1 MQHQISPPRVPP
13 EKLCKN
19 PYFIEKWRCLSSVS
33 LFFCRKALGLLTS
46 SPLPSFLLSE
56 GTHLKNENKVIV
68 PVLFLKSLQMLSVD
82 ERLIVR
88 RVAARAGGRE
98 RRYRYSSS
106 SSSSSSER
114 PALQPQHHRKH
125 TRLHSAGKLHARTLS
140 PQPHTNSHPHTLLHG
155 TDWHVRRGFSFN
167 GLSGMHG
174 VAKYRLGSLHS
185 GRGEEG

>member
-98 RRYRYSSS
+98 RRYRYNSSS
-106 SSSSSSER
+106 CER
-114 PALQPQHHRKH
+114 PALKPQHHRKH
-125 TRLHSAGKLHARTLS
+125 TRLHSAGKFHARTLS
-140 PQPHTNSHPHTLLHG
+140 PQPHINTHTHTLA
-155 TDWHVRRGFSFN
+155 WHW
-167 GLSGMHG
+167 L
-174 VAKYRLGSLHS
+174 AC
-185 GRGEEG
+185 EEGLQF